1 MTVALILPLAIGC
14 EVGLAGRGKW
24 ELTWYLS
31 VLAPIANPLVGRE
44 GIVVVKKEGCVHVM
58 GHVDLIIT
66 LEPVF
71 PPFYWVLKKGKE
83 RKRNRK
89 ERNGG
94 D

>member
-66 LEPVF
+66 LEPVLILSYLLSGCVMVSISSDAAHRW
-71 PPFYWVLKKGKE
+71 PS
-83 RKRNRK
+83 
-89 ERNGG
+89 
-94 D
+94 